1 MKHMKQ
7 SLFFTREMVMKKPNN
22 LNAKIIKYVSVNIYN
37 DDTLFIVKLTGFYDS
52 KKSPIECGINIKE
65 YTNEE
70 KIKNKY
76 IYHKIGIV
84 QEDESIKWYI
94 QTELFN
100 YTYIKI
106 DNIPYDELSELKL
119 KELIESGVI
128 V

>member
-7 SLFFTREMVMKKPNN
+7 SIFFTREIVMEKPNN

-52 KKSPIECGINIKE
+52 KKRPIECGVDIKE

-70 KIKNKY
+70 KIKTKN

-84 QEDESIKWYI
+84 QEDESIKWYV
-94 QTELFN
+94 QTEFN
-100 YTYIKI
+100 YTYINI
-106 DNIPYDELSELKL
+106 DNIPYDKLSELKL